1 VNSQGKLITIEEIF
15 LNIGKKMLET
25 NYTLNLGSLFKITFE
40 IKIYLWQNLIPK
52 KTQNVN
58 KVTIDKQVGSLVPEV
73 GTTVVTIDNHMA
85 IIQV

>member
-1 VNSQGKLITIEEIF
+1 MNSQGKLITIEEIF
-15 LNIGKKMLET
+15 LNIGKQMLET
-25 NYTLNLGSLFKITFE
+25 NYTLNLRSLFKITFE